1 MNAAAEPG
9 VGGSS
14 PTFEGG
20 AAAGLDPALDQ
31 AIEAGR
37 HLAGLISATIALAK
51 AEAREHLGRLIT
63 LVLLLALG
71 GLIGAGAAL
80 VLAVSLLAA
89 LVAWLDSV
97 ALGLLLGAV
106 TLGVAA
112 AILFWVA
119 LRGFRRFQG
128 FPASRE
134 ELRRTLALVGRP
146 L

>member
-1 MNAAAEPG
+1 
-9 VGGSS
+9 
-14 PTFEGG
+14 
-20 AAAGLDPALDQ
+20 
-31 AIEAGR
+31 
-37 HLAGLISATIALAK
+37 
-51 AEAREHLGRLIT
+51 RLIT

-106 TLGVAA
+106 ALGVAA